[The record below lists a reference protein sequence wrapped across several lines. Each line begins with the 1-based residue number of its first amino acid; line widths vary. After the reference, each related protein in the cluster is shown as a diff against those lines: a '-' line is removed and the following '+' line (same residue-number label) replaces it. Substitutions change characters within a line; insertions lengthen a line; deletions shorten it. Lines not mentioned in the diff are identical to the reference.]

1 MGVKPLPFA
10 MSATTFRSKV
20 RALAR
25 ASENVRFTVH
35 ARMRMRQRGID
46 DLQVLHVLRVG
57 VVEEGPALDIR
68 GNWKATLLGMA
79 AGERV
84 RVAAVLHEGVVVITV
99 Y

>member
-1 MGVKPLPFA
+1 MAAKTLGFA
-10 MSATTFRSKV
+10 MSAAAFHAKL

-46 DLQVLHVLRVG
+46 DLQVLHVLRAG
-57 VVEEGPALDIR
+57 VVEEAPALDIH
-68 GNWKATLLGMA
+68 GNWKATLAGMA

-84 RVAAVLHEGVVVITV
+84 RVAAALHEGVVVITV